1 MHGIQRL
8 PALLFGQSN
17 FNLQSLHLDSYE
29 ILTHEPLH
37 DFMNYIKN
45 LYEELPLHLPK
56 EKKEKLRDIINSS
69 FNAKEA
75 KNGSDY
81 RKSLLYVSTWLI
93 EFLPNHFVTT
103 LFVTL
108 SEIQEISYS
117 SDDERS
123 PQRLLRMTNLIFQH
137 VLIIHIYIRD
147 NLVSLTPR
155 KFFGVYLHAIM
166 KHAGLQYRIVS
177 GRSAN
182 TEKEEAMFTSI
193 KTDTKLT
200 SNFHSDQLVSNIIIR
215 LQAREILNNGNADS
229 KYKNSYLHAMYRPIK
244 VTLRNSII

>member
-1 MHGIQRL
+1 MTSSI
-8 PALLFGQSN
+8 LLLMQ
-17 FNLQSLHLDSYE
+17 
-29 ILTHEPLH
+29 
-37 DFMNYIKN
+37 K
-45 LYEELPLHLPK
+45 
-56 EKKEKLRDIINSS
+56 KLRTAQII
-69 FNAKEA
+69 E
-75 KNGSDY
+75 
-81 RKSLLYVSTWLI
+81 SLLYVSIWLI
-93 EFLPNHFVTT
+93 EFLSNYSVTI

-108 SEIQEISYS
+108 SEIKEILYS

-137 VLIIHIYIRD
+137 VLITHIYIRD

-155 KFFGVYLHAIM
+155 KCFGAYLYLM

>member
-1 MHGIQRL
+1 
-8 PALLFGQSN
+8 
-17 FNLQSLHLDSYE
+17 
-29 ILTHEPLH
+29 
-37 DFMNYIKN
+37 MNYFKN
-45 LYEELPLHLPK
+45 LYEELPLHLSK
-56 EKKEKLRDIINSS
+56 EKKKKSCVTSSILLLMQKKLRTAQIT
-69 FNAKEA
+69 E
-75 KNGSDY
+75 
-81 RKSLLYVSTWLI
+81 SLLCVSIWLI
-93 EFLPNHFVTT
+93 EFLSNYFATI
-103 LFVTL
+103 LFLTL
-108 SEIQEISYS
+108 SEIKEILYS

-182 TEKEEAMFTSI
+182 TEKEETMFTSI

-200 SNFHSDQLVSNIIIR
+200 SNFHSDQLVSNIII
-215 LQAREILNNGNADS
+215 LWQVREILNNGNVEN
-229 KYKNSYLHAMYRPIK
+229 KYKNSYLHEICRPIK
-244 VTLRNSII
+244 VT

>member
-1 MHGIQRL
+1 MT
-8 PALLFGQSN
+8 S
-17 FNLQSLHLDSYE
+17 
-29 ILTHEPLH
+29 
-37 DFMNYIKN
+37 
-45 LYEELPLHLPK
+45 
-56 EKKEKLRDIINSS
+56 EKKEIL
-69 FNAKEA
+69 
-75 KNGSDY
+75 
-81 RKSLLYVSTWLI
+81 
-93 EFLPNHFVTT
+93 
-103 LFVTL
+103 
-108 SEIQEISYS
+108 YS

-123 PQRLLRMTNLIFQH
+123 QRFLQITNLTYQY

-155 KFFGVYLHAIM
+155 KCFGVYLYLM

-215 LQAREILNNGNADS
+215 LQAREILNNGNAS
-229 KYKNSYLHAMYRPIK
+229 NKCKNSYLHTIYRSIK
-244 VTLRNSII
+244 VTLRNSIIAWMRKCSNKYQCLLEQQNDFLLDSSCW